1 MADKR
6 LETVETVAPDDS
18 LDIASMTREQR
29 DALKQELLRQHLE
42 LVERIT
48 GYAPSNRAGR
58 TLATPSRLAG
68 PNSPVVRQP
77 LELVEQWMGSRA
89 VERQWSD

>member
-42 LVERIT
+42 LVERI
-48 GYAPSNRAGR
+48 AG
-58 TLATPSRLAG
+58 L
-68 PNSPVVRQP
+68 
-77 LELVEQWMGSRA
+77 RA
-89 VERQWSD
+89 VE